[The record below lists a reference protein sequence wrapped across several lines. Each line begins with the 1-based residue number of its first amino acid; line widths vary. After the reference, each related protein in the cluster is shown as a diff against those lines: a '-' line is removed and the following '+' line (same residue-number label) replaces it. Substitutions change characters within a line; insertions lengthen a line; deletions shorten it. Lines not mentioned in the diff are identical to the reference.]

1 MSAPSAPN
9 QSQIRNVSDTAH
21 WVAMYRAMETDRR
34 DPLFRDPYA
43 RRLAGPRG
51 EAIVKNMPRGRA
63 MAWAMIVRTAV
74 MDELILRAVNRDG
87 VRTVA
92 NLAAGLDARPW
103 RLDLPIKLTWLDVDL
118 PEIQLYKRESL
129 QGEKPQCQLEW
140 VPADLA
146 NTDARRS
153 VLAKLAASPGPA
165 LVISEGLLIYLEREQ
180 VMALATDLA
189 AVPTLRWWL
198 FDIASPGLL
207 KMMTR
212 MWGKKGVNQN
222 APFKFA
228 PEEDTRFF
236 EPAGW
241 KEIEYR
247 AMFEESLRL
256 KRTMRLARFW
266 KVFGRVWTMFNP
278 KKRQEFQR
286 FSGIVLMERRR

>member
-1 MSAPSAPN
+1 MSAPSKPE
-9 QSQIRNVSDTAH
+9 QSHIRNVSDTAH

-34 DPLFRDPYA
+34 DALFRDPYA

-51 EAIVKNMPRGRA
+51 EAIVRTMPRGRA

-74 MDELILRAVNRDG
+74 MDEIILRAVNRDG

-103 RLDLPIKLTWLDVDL
+103 RLDLPMKLTWLDVDL
-118 PEIQLYKRESL
+118 PDIQQYKRDAL

-146 NTDARRS
+146 NADARRS
-153 VLAKLAASPGPA
+153 VLAKVASSPGPA
-165 LVISEGLLIYLEREQ
+165 LVVTEGLLIYLEREQ

-189 AVPTLRWWL
+189 ATPNLRWWL
-198 FDIASPGLL
+198 IDIASPGLL
-207 KMMTR
+207 KMMGRT
-212 MWGKKGVNQN
+212 WGKGVSQS

-228 PEEDTRFF
+228 PEEDTAFF

-241 KEIEYR
+241 KEVEYR
-247 AMFEESLRL
+247 SMFEESLRL
-256 KRTMRLARFW
+256 KRTMLFARFW
-266 KVFGRVWTMFNP
+266 KVVGRIMTVFNP
-278 KKRQEFQR
+278 KKREEFKR

>member
-1 MSAPSAPN
+1 MSAPSKPE
-9 QSQIRNVSDTAH
+9 QSHIRNVSDTAH
-21 WVAMYRAMETDRR
+21 WVAMYRAMESDRR
-34 DPLFRDPYA
+34 DALFRDPYA

-51 EAIVKNMPRGRA
+51 EAIVQTMPRGRA
-63 MAWAMIVRTAV
+63 FAWAMIVRTAV
-74 MDELILRAVNRDG
+74 MDEIILRAVNRDG

-103 RLDLPIKLTWLDVDL
+103 RLDLPMKLTWLDVDL
-118 PEIQLYKRESL
+118 PDIQQYKRDAL

-146 NTDARRS
+146 NADARRS
-153 VLAKLAASPGPA
+153 VLAKVASSPGPA
-165 LVISEGLLIYLEREQ
+165 LVITEGLLIYLEREQ

-189 AVPTLRWWL
+189 ATPTLRWWL
-198 FDIASPGLL
+198 LDIASPGLL
-207 KMMTR
+207 KMMGRT
-212 MWGKKGVNQN
+212 WGKGVSQS

-228 PEEDTRFF
+228 PEEDTAFF

-241 KEIEYR
+241 KEVEYR
-247 AMFEESLRL
+247 SMFEESLRL

-266 KVFGRVWTMFNP
+266 KVVGRIMSVFNP
-278 KKRQEFQR
+278 KKREEFKR

>member
-1 MSAPSAPN
+1 MSVPSKPE
-9 QSQIRNVSDTAH
+9 QSHIRNVSDTAH

-34 DPLFRDPYA
+34 DALFRDPYA

-51 EAIVKNMPRGRA
+51 EAIVRTMPRGRA

-74 MDELILRAVNRDG
+74 MDEIILRAVNRHG

-103 RLDLPIKLTWLDVDL
+103 RLDLPMKLTWLDVDL
-118 PEIQLYKRESL
+118 PDIQQYKRDAL
-129 QGEKPQCQLEW
+129 QGEEPQCQLEW

-146 NTDARRS
+146 NADARRS
-153 VLAKLAASPGPA
+153 VLAKVASSPGPA
-165 LVISEGLLIYLEREQ
+165 LVVTEGLLIYLEREQ

-189 AVPTLRWWL
+189 ATPNLRWWL
-198 FDIASPGLL
+198 IDIASPGLL
-207 KMMTR
+207 KMMGRT
-212 MWGKKGVNQN
+212 WGKGVSQS

-228 PEEDTRFF
+228 PEEDTAFF

-247 AMFEESLRL
+247 SMFEESLRL
-256 KRTMRLARFW
+256 KRTMRFARFW
-266 KVFGRVWTMFNP
+266 SVVGRIMTVFNP
-278 KKRQEFQR
+278 RKREEFKR

>member
-1 MSAPSAPN
+1 MSTPSKPD
-9 QSQIRNVSDTAH
+9 QSHIRNVSDTAH
-21 WVAMYRAMETDRR
+21 WVATYRAMETDRR
-34 DPLFRDPYA
+34 NPLFRDPYA

-51 EAIVKNMPRGRA
+51 EAIVRTLPRGRA

-74 MDELILRAVNRDG
+74 MDEIILRTVNRDG

-103 RLDLPIKLTWLDVDL
+103 RLDLPMKLTWLDVDL
-118 PEIQLYKRESL
+118 PDIQQYKRDAL

-153 VLAKLAASPGPA
+153 VLAKVAASPGPA
-165 LVISEGLLIYLEREQ
+165 LVITEGLLIYLEREQ

-189 AVPTLRWWL
+189 ATPNLRWWL
-198 FDIASPGLL
+198 LDIASPGLL
-207 KMMTR
+207 KMMGRT
-212 MWGKKGVNQN
+212 WGKGVSQS

-228 PEEDTRFF
+228 PEEDTAFF

-247 AMFEESLRL
+247 AMFDESIRL
-256 KRTMRLARFW
+256 KRSMRFARFW
-266 KVFGRVWTMFNP
+266 KFLGRFYP
-278 KKRQEFQR
+278 KKMKDKFKR

>member
-1 MSAPSAPN
+1 MSAPSKPE
-9 QSQIRNVSDTAH
+9 QSHIRNVSDTAH

-34 DPLFRDPYA
+34 DALFRDPYA

-51 EAIVKNMPRGRA
+51 EAIIKTLPRARA

-74 MDELILRAVNRDG
+74 MDEIILRAVNRDG

-103 RLDLPIKLTWLDVDL
+103 RLDLPMKLTWLDVDL
-118 PEIQLYKRESL
+118 PDIQQYKRDAL
-129 QGEKPQCQLEW
+129 QGEKAQCQLEW

-146 NTDARRS
+146 NADARRS
-153 VLAKLAASPGPA
+153 VLAKVASSPGPA
-165 LVISEGLLIYLEREQ
+165 LVVTEGLLIYLEREQ

-189 AVPTLRWWL
+189 ATPNLRWWL
-198 FDIASPGLL
+198 IDIASPGLL
-207 KMMTR
+207 KMMGRT
-212 MWGKKGVNQN
+212 WGKGVSQS

-228 PEEDTRFF
+228 PEEDTAFF

-241 KEIEYR
+241 KEVEYR
-247 AMFEESLRL
+247 SMFEESLRL
-256 KRTMRLARFW
+256 KRTMRFARFW
-266 KVFGRVWTMFNP
+266 KVVGRIMTVFNP
-278 KKRQEFQR
+278 RKREEFKR

>member
-1 MSAPSAPN
+1 MSAPSK
-9 QSQIRNVSDTAH
+9 SESHIRNVSDTAH

-34 DPLFRDPYA
+34 DALFRDPYA

-51 EAIVKNMPRGRA
+51 EAIVKTMPRGRA

-74 MDELILRAVNRDG
+74 MDEIILRAVNRDG

-103 RLDLPIKLTWLDVDL
+103 RLDLPMKLTWLDIDL
-118 PEIQLYKRESL
+118 PDIQQYKRDAL
-129 QGEKPQCQLEW
+129 QGEKPQCNLEW

-146 NTDARRS
+146 NADARRA
-153 VLAKLAASPGPA
+153 VMAKVAASPGPA
-165 LVISEGLLIYLEREQ
+165 LVITEGLLIYLEREQ

-189 AVPTLRWWL
+189 ATPNLRWWL
-198 FDIASPGLL
+198 IDIASPGLL
-207 KMMTR
+207 KMMGRT
-212 MWGKKGVNQN
+212 WGKGVSQS

-228 PEEDTRFF
+228 PEEDTAFF

-247 AMFEESLRL
+247 SMFEESLRL
-256 KRTMRLARFW
+256 KRTMRFARFW
-266 KVFGRVWTMFNP
+266 KFVGRIMTVFNP
-278 KKRQEFQR
+278 RKREEFKR

>member
-1 MSAPSAPN
+1 MSAPSKPE
-9 QSQIRNVSDTAH
+9 QSHIRNVSDTAH
-21 WVAMYRAMETDRR
+21 WVAMYRAMESDRR
-34 DPLFRDPYA
+34 DALFRDPYA

-51 EAIVKNMPRGRA
+51 EAIVQTMPRGRA
-63 MAWAMIVRTAV
+63 FAWAMIVRTAV
-74 MDELILRAVNRDG
+74 MDEIILRAVNRDG

-103 RLDLPIKLTWLDVDL
+103 RLDLPLKLTWLDVDL
-118 PEIQLYKRESL
+118 PDIQQYKRDAL

-146 NTDARRS
+146 NSDARRS
-153 VLAKLAASPGPA
+153 VLAKVASSPGPA
-165 LVISEGLLIYLEREQ
+165 LVITEGLLIYLERDQ

-189 AVPTLRWWL
+189 ATPTLRWWL
-198 FDIASPGLL
+198 LDIASPGLL
-207 KMMTR
+207 KMMGRT
-212 MWGKKGVNQN
+212 WGKGVSQS

-228 PEEDTRFF
+228 PEENTAFF

-241 KEIEYR
+241 KEVEYR
-247 AMFEESLRL
+247 SMFEESLRL

-266 KVFGRVWTMFNP
+266 KVVGRIMTVFNP
-278 KKRQEFQR
+278 RKREEFKR

>member
-1 MSAPSAPN
+1 MSAPSQPD
-9 QSQIRNVSDTAH
+9 QSHIRNVSDTAH
-21 WVAMYRAMETDRR
+21 WVAVYRAMETDRR

-51 EAIVKNMPRGRA
+51 EAIVRTLPRGRA

-74 MDELILRAVNRDG
+74 MDEIIMRMVNRKG

-92 NLAAGLDARPW
+92 NLAAGLDTRPW
-103 RLDLPIKLTWLDVDL
+103 RLDLPLKLTWLDVDL
-118 PEIQLYKRESL
+118 PDIQQYKRDAL

-146 NTDARRS
+146 DAAARRA
-153 VLAKLAASPGPA
+153 VMARIAAIPGTA
-165 LVISEGLLIYLEREQ
+165 LVITEGLLIYLDREQ

-189 AVPTLRWWL
+189 TAANLHWWL
-198 FDIASPGLL
+198 LDIASPGLL
-207 KMMTR
+207 KMMSRT
-212 MWGKKGVNQN
+212 WGKGVSES

-228 PEEDTRFF
+228 PEEDTAFF

-241 KEIEYR
+241 KEAEYR
-247 AMFEESLRL
+247 SMFEESLRL
-256 KRTMRLARFW
+256 KRTMPLARFW
-266 KVFGRVWTMFNP
+266 QVVGRIWTMFSP
-278 KKRQEFQR
+278 KKRKEFQR

>member
-1 MSAPSAPN
+1 MSAPPTPDHSE
-9 QSQIRNVSDTAH
+9 IRNVSDTAH
-21 WVAMYRAMETDRR
+21 WVAVYRAMESERPDAI
-34 DPLFRDPYA
+34 FRDPYA

-51 EAIVKNMPRGRA
+51 EAIVQAMPRGRA
-63 MAWAMIVRTAV
+63 WAWPMIVRTAV

-118 PEIQLYKRESL
+118 PDIQNYKRESL

-146 NTDARRS
+146 DSAARRA
-153 VLAKLAASPGPA
+153 VLALVANRPGPA
-165 LVISEGLLIYLEREQ
+165 LVITEGLLIYLEREQ
-180 VMALATDLA
+180 VSALATDLA
-189 AVPTLRWWL
+189 ATPNLRWWIL
-198 FDIASPGLL
+198 DIASPALL
-207 KMMTR
+207 KMTTKT
-212 MWGKKGVNQN
+212 WGRSVGRS

-228 PEEDTRFF
+228 PEEDTAFF

-241 KEIEYR
+241 REVEYR
-247 AMFEESLRL
+247 AMFDESLRL
-256 KRTMRLARFW
+256 NRTMPFARFW
-266 KVFGRVWTMFNP
+266 KFVGRFYP
-278 KKRQEFQR
+278 KKTREKFKR

>member
-1 MSAPSAPN
+1 MSAPSKPV
-9 QSQIRNVSDTAH
+9 QSHIRNVSDTAH

-34 DPLFRDPYA
+34 DALFRDPYA

-51 EAIVKNMPRGRA
+51 EAIVQTMPRGRA

-74 MDELILRAVNRDG
+74 MDEIILRAVNRDG

-103 RLDLPIKLTWLDVDL
+103 RLDLPMKLTWLDVDL
-118 PEIQLYKRESL
+118 PDIQQYKRDAL

-146 NTDARRS
+146 DADARRA
-153 VLAKLAASPGPA
+153 VLAKLASSPGPA
-165 LVISEGLLIYLEREQ
+165 LVVTEGLLIYLEREQ

-189 AVPTLRWWL
+189 ATPNLRWWL
-198 FDIASPGLL
+198 IDIASPGLL
-207 KMMTR
+207 KMMGRT
-212 MWGKKGVNQN
+212 WGKGVSQS

-228 PEEDTRFF
+228 PEEDTAFF

-241 KEIEYR
+241 KEVEYR
-247 AMFEESLRL
+247 SMFHESLRL
-256 KRTMRLARFW
+256 KRTMRFARFW
-266 KVFGRVWTMFNP
+266 SVVGRIMTVFNP
-278 KKRQEFQR
+278 RKREEFKR